1 MVRQKFTG
9 FYPEV
14 MQSHP
19 TLDTSCRY
27 FTGMKTGIQYL
38 QVFAGIEK
46 VDFSYLQNLDCIPG
60 KYNTWRVFLSF
71 CRYLQWVFLVPVKTA
86 NLDFFAGICKKK
98 SNTWKKSGIFKI
110 KQVENREKKTTWKKL
125 KNHLILQVLP
135 YLENIY
141 NFYRYYSS

>member
-1 MVRQKFTG
+1 
-9 FYPEV
+9 
-14 MQSHP
+14 
-19 TLDTSCRY
+19 
-27 FTGMKTGIQYL
+27 MKTGIQYL

-110 KQVENREKKTTWKKL
+110 KQVKNREKKYLEKIFKSLNFTGIT
-125 KNHLILQVLP
+125 

-141 NFYRYYSS
+141 NFYRYYQTTHNLKQHITSNTTTTIKKNSGSI